1 MNTTINLSASL
12 SDKEMYNALLNKNTS
27 FDGVFWV
34 GVKST
39 GIFCRP
45 VCTARKPKF
54 ENVMFFDSCNDALR
68 YGFRPCKI
76 CQPLENP
83 GETPLWIKNILKKLN
98 EDPYSRFKD
107 YDLRKSGIEPA
118 KIRRWFLKNH
128 GLTFH
133 AYQRMLR
140 INNAF
145 KKIASGESVTGAA
158 FDSGYE
164 SLSGF
169 NERFKSL
176 IGNSPSEA
184 KDKRIIY
191 LTRINSPIGPMFAG
205 ILDDEDEKKAGLCL
219 LEFTDRR
226 MLETEFKYLSKHFN
240 AKFIQGEHKLHEIV
254 RKQLD
259 EYFEGKRETFDVPM
273 ITPGTEFQNTV
284 WKALM
289 EIPYGK
295 TVSYKT
301 QSINIKA
308 PKAVRAVANANGM
321 NRIAI
326 IIPCHRVIGENGT
339 LTGYGGGLWRKKW
352 LLDFEKKT
360 NSLFPS
366 SND

>member
-1 MNTTINLSASL
+1 MNTTANL
-12 SDKEMYNALLNKNTS
+12 SDKQMYNALLNKNEA
-27 FDGVFWV
+27 FDGVFWI

-54 ENVMFFDSCNDALR
+54 ENVMFFDSCNDALK

-76 CQPLENP
+76 CQPLESP
-83 GETPLWIKNILKKLN
+83 GETPQWIKNILKKLN
-98 EDPYSRFKD
+98 EDPYARFKD
-107 YDLRKSGIEPA
+107 YDLRQCGIEPA

-169 NERFKSL
+169 SERFKSL
-176 IGNSPSEA
+176 MGTSPSES
-184 KDKRIIY
+184 KDKKIIY
-191 LTRINSPIGPMFAG
+191 LTRFNTPIGPMFAG
-205 ILDDEDEKKAGLCL
+205 VIEYNEKSGLCL

-226 MLETEFKYLSKHFN
+226 MLETEIKTLSKHFN
-240 AKFIQGEHKLHEIV
+240 AKFIEEEHKLHKV
-254 RKQLD
+254 VKQQLD
-259 EYFEGKRETFDVPM
+259 EYFEGKRKTFDIPM
-273 ITPGTEFQNTV
+273 ITPGTDFQNKV
-284 WKALM
+284 WKALI
-289 EIPYGK
+289 EIPYGE
-295 TVSYKT
+295 TVSYKG
-301 QSINIKA
+301 QSINIKMT
-308 PKAVRAVANANGM
+308 KAVRAVANANGM

-326 IIPCHRVIGENGT
+326 IVPCHRVIGENGT

-352 LLDFEKKT
+352 LLDFEKK
-360 NSLFPS
+360 NDPKLF
-366 SND
+366 

>member
-1 MNTTINLSASL
+1 MNTTANLSASL
-12 SDKEMYNALLNKNTS
+12 SDKQMYNALLKKNSS

-54 ENVMFFDSCNDALR
+54 ENVMFFNSCNDALK

-76 CQPLENP
+76 CQPLESP
-83 GETPLWIKNILKKLN
+83 VETPEWIKNILKKLN
-98 EDPYSRFKD
+98 EDPYLRFKD
-107 YDLRKSGIEPA
+107 YDLRQSGIEPA

-145 KKIASGESVTGAA
+145 KKIANGESVTGAA

-169 NERFKSL
+169 SERFKSL
-176 IGNSPSEA
+176 MGASPSES
-184 KDKRIIY
+184 KDKKIIY
-191 LTRINSPIGPMFAG
+191 LTRFNTPIGPMFAG
-205 ILDDEDEKKAGLCL
+205 VIDDGDDEKKTGLCL

-226 MLETEFKYLSKHFN
+226 MLETEIKMLSKHFN
-240 AKFIQGEHKLHEIV
+240 AKFIEEEHKLHVILK
-254 RKQLD
+254 KQLD
-259 EYFEGKRETFDVPM
+259 EYFEGKRKTFDIPL
-273 ITPGTEFQNTV
+273 ITPGTEFQNRV

-289 EIPYGK
+289 EIPYGE
-295 TVSYKT
+295 TASYKR
-301 QSINIKA
+301 QSINIKL

-321 NRIAI
+321 NKIAI

-352 LLDFEKKT
+352 LLDFEKNNPK
-360 NSLFPS
+360 LF
-366 SND
+366 